1 MIEHPK
7 ILTPYDKREAISLRV
22 AAEIAGRSES
32 TMRSWCQNH
41 YIGRRIVGG
50 QWEVSKPALLML
62 LDGDARALRAYL
74 QGDRESDLVGA
85 YFRRANIPL
94 PHNER
99 A

>member
-1 MIEHPK
+1 MIDNPQVL
-7 ILTPYDKREAISLRV
+7 IPYDRHEAMTLRQ
-22 AAEIAGRSES
+22 AALIAGRSES

-41 YIGRRIVGG
+41 HIGRRIVGG

-85 YFRRANIPL
+85 YFRRANVPM

>member
-1 MIEHPK
+1 MNDNQQVLI
-7 ILTPYDKREAISLRV
+7 PYNRHEAITLRQ
-22 AAEIAGRSES
+22 AALIAGRSES

-41 YIGRRIVGG
+41 HIGRRIVGG

-62 LDGDARALRAYL
+62 LDGDASALRAYL

-85 YFRRANIPL
+85 YFRRANVPT